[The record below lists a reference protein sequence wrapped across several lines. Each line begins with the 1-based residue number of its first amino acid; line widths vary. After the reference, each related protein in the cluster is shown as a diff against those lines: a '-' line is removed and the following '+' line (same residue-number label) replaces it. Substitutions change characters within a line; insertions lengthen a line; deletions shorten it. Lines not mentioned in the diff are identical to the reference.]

1 MALWTVHGDGR
12 RLAEG
17 EMVRADERLSWPLTA
32 SLGLQHVAAMFA
44 ATVLVP
50 KLTGFSPAT
59 TLLFSGLGTLLFLL
73 LTRNRIPSYLG
84 SSFAFVAPLAAARGD
99 GVGAELGGVLFAGV
113 LVVCVG
119 IAVKALGVRLL
130 ESVMPPVVSGAVI
143 MLVGLS
149 LAPFAV
155 PGAET
160 QPGLAAVTVVVTG
173 LCAVLSRGLPAR
185 TAVLL
190 GVLAGW
196 LVGQLSG
203 NVPSAAWAGVGRA
216 AWLGWPALQT
226 PELRSSVM
234 LLVLPAVIV
243 LVAQNTAQVKA
254 IGEVTGRNL
263 DGNIGD
269 ALISGGLASML
280 AGAGGG
286 SGLTTYASN
295 IGVMAVTRVFST
307 AAYVVAAVCA
317 IGLSCS
323 PKVTAVLD
331 TMPAGVSGGVTL
343 VLCGAV
349 AMLGVRVWMANDVD
363 LTDPVN
369 LMAGG
374 TAVAAGVGDV
384 TIQLGS
390 MQFDGIVWGS
400 LLIVLGYP
408 LLRTLRGMRR

>member
-1 MALWTVHGDGR
+1 VALWTVHGDGR
-12 RLAEG
+12 SVGAAEAI
-17 EMVRADERLSWPLTA
+17 RADERLSWPLTVGM
-32 SLGLQHVAAMFA
+32 GLQHVAAMFA

-50 KLTGFSPAT
+50 ALTGLSPAT

-73 LTRNRIPSYLG
+73 FTRNRIPSYLG

-99 GVGAELGGVLFAGV
+99 GVPAELGGVLFAGV
-113 LVVCVG
+113 LTVCVG
-119 IAVKALGVRLL
+119 VAVKALGVRLL

-149 LAPFAV
+149 LAPNAV
-155 PGAET
+155 PGAER
-160 QPGLAAVTVVVTG
+160 QPGLAAVTVAVIG
-173 LCAVLSRGLPAR
+173 LCAVLSRGLLAR
-185 TAVLL
+185 LAVLL

-196 LVGQLSG
+196 LVGLLTG
-203 NVPSAAWAGVGRA
+203 NVAPAAVRAMDQAAWF
-216 AWLGWPALQT
+216 GWPELHR

-243 LVAQNTAQVKA
+243 LVAQNVAQLKA

-269 ALISGGLASML
+269 ALITGGLANGL

-286 SGLTTYASN
+286 AGLTIYADN

-317 IGLSCS
+317 VLLSLS
-323 PKVTAVLD
+323 PKVTGLLD
-331 TMPAGVSGGVTL
+331 TIPSGVVSGAML
-343 VLCGAV
+343 ALCGAV
-349 AMLGVRVWMANDVD
+349 AMLGVRLWQAHGVD

-369 LMAGG
+369 LMVGG

-384 TIQLGS
+384 TIQLGELR
-390 MQFDGIVWGS
+390 FNGIVWGS
-400 LLIVLGYP
+400 LLIALGYP
-408 LLRTLRGMRR
+408 LLRTLRSMRR